1 LRKIAACSFLV
12 LLLAL
17 STIGLAQE
25 PQYQTVVVS
34 TAADVGIDSTLTAAI
49 MKGKR
54 AYINGVY
61 MWWDNAANTNQVFVD
76 IVSGT
81 SALRVQG
88 SQRQFKYS
96 EAMTSG
102 GIKGVTM
109 VPNITTI
116 ADSAVYFVIGA
127 ASSDSL
133 YLAVNYKLISK

>member
-1 LRKIAACSFLV
+1 MRKIAALTVLV

-17 STIGLAQE
+17 STFGICQNSE
-25 PQYQTVVVS
+25 FQTVVVA
-34 TAADVGIDSTLTAAI
+34 TAADVGIDSTLTASI
-49 MKGKR
+49 MNGKR
-54 AYINGVY
+54 AYLNGVY

-81 SALRVQG
+81 SALRVAG

-102 GIKGVTM
+102 GIKGVAMT
-109 VPNITTI
+109 PNITTI

-133 YLAVNYKLISK
+133 YLAVNYKLVGK